1 MVNIVKFLLTG
12 LIGVMAMLT
21 LANNVYA
28 EVDNSGEATYING
41 GIGQEEAD
49 GMRAKAG
56 DFNLRLYLSEG
67 KLGHSITDVP
77 VTITDKKGN
86 VKFDFASGGP
96 MLFLQMGK
104 GTYKISAQYNGVTL
118 TKSVTVIN
126 HRGVNIYLNW
136 KNTAVD
142 LEDEQSKE

>member
-12 LIGVMAMLT
+12 LIGVIAMLT
-21 LANNVYA
+21 LVNNVSA
-28 EVDNSGEATYING
+28 EVSNSGEATYING

-49 GMRAKAG
+49 GIRAKAG
-56 DFNLRLYLSEG
+56 DYNLRLYLSEG

-86 VKFDFASGGP
+86 VKLDFASGGP
-96 MLFLQMGK
+96 MLFLQMEK
-104 GTYKISAQYNGVTL
+104 GTYKISAQHNGVTL

-126 HRGVNIYLNW
+126 HRGVNVYLNW

-142 LEDEQSKE
+142 VEDEQSKE